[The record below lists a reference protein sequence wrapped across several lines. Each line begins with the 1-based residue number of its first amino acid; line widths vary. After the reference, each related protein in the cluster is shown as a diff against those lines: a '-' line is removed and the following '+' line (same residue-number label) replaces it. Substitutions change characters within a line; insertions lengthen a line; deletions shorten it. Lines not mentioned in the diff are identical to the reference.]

1 MDAFDEILARTP
13 ETVKR
18 QVSKNL
24 AIAVRIANVLKE
36 QGKTQRDLARLL
48 GKSESEISRWLTG
61 LHNLELKTIYK
72 IEEVLGTEIVT
83 VTQNLVSK
91 NTINNRTNRQT
102 IFSGGRAKRNLEFV
116 EKDSEFTIIQ
126 NSSRK
131 VKEKTSS
138 TDVHNTSILVEKSRN
153 SSSEVHNTAI
163 HK

>member
-1 MDAFDEILARTP
+1 MDAFDDVLARTP

-72 IEEVLGTEIVT
+72 IEDVLGIDIVMI
-83 VTQNLVSK
+83 TQNPSQY
-91 NTINNRTNRQT
+91 NESNNGHK
-102 IFSGGRAKRNLEFV
+102 I
-116 EKDSEFTIIQ
+116 
-126 NSSRK
+126 
-131 VKEKTSS
+131 KEKLANSPVRSSILNVDTGKEFSRTSS
-138 TDVHNTSILVEKSRN
+138 KS
-153 SSSEVHNTAI
+153 SKQI
-163 HK
+163 G